1 MCLPSWGSLSEE
13 KNNLQTQMGII
24 TSKNKIIFKNGLRV
38 LLYGVILCLGMIIF
52 WKPLCQAIDISL
64 LPLFSGIEN
73 NQSIIAIAITVCVVI
88 IYCLR
93 YKSLI
98 KENSFSFRNSSV
110 FLLLIALSFFRLYAA
125 IVGDK
130 YVFTGIIDG
139 KIEYY
144 CIALFEVFVAE
155 CICRIPHIK
164 KLFRSSKIKDTDT
177 TIFTTPFLPDIPT
190 EDDKYDRVHYA
201 EILVEKIIS
210 TQRELKNKSHYG
222 SFNILLSE
230 RYGFGKTSFLLLVE
244 KKCKEKNI
252 EFITFRPWLCE
263 NPDYIVTDFF
273 NLLTEKYIG
282 DRHINKLLQLYSDVI
297 TSGVSKKIAKTILRF
312 SKDISLETLHDNISK
327 VLRNRENPFVIAIDD
342 VDRLQYKE
350 LDSLIKLIRNTAD
363 FPNIFYIIAA
373 DKNAIS
379 QMLEVEGKVREPE
392 LYLQKFFNYELLFP
406 ASEDNTIYE
415 VLSRGLQKTL
425 GKYKNFNV
433 QKYDFNSLIHNNYI
447 KLSDIFHQPR
457 DVYRYLNMLSF
468 ELDNINNELR
478 LRHSDIESVGDND
491 ICLKDLME
499 VLIIRYLMPEIY
511 KIFRDNKDKYFLDLQ
526 KDGRLVL
533 ANEYAN
539 YFNSQFSRRY
549 DGRRKL
555 DYDIFDLASSAT
567 SIDVKQEKV
576 SSFEEIIKKNEP
588 QKEDI
593 VLSIFRDLWSGDR
606 TIDSDQP
613 SINKHDE
620 FFRYFS
626 GRWER
631 NKLSIYD
638 AKAKMMSPNWGNEDS
653 SAEFRRWVDGVISC
667 NKMDSLINRTND
679 IVYGGIDISKRFDLL
694 VNIFTCIHKQNVA
707 SSTNIRDCYNTWD
720 KAIKQLLQKDNKSFQ
735 DYYPQF
741 HSFITQSNEFEICS
755 LFLMSIKSQIIQY
768 NEYKERNSHILPCI
782 FTEEQY
788 DEMSKLLIDRFFAEI
803 VAVTPYDT
811 RTIGIHFFCKMV
823 NVKYWKTKFRD
834 YLASLKHP
842 LVWLYGAFYW
852 YDKEKL
858 FFWNDNLVYSLY
870 NGGNVYESLVEIFGD
885 LLSEEY
891 KSCLKKIP
899 NPDFNRGNG
908 FEGEDNQLLID
919 SRKWQ
924 LDEGYPFPKMEWLK

>member
-1 MCLPSWGSLSEE
+1 M
-13 KNNLQTQMGII
+13 
-24 TSKNKIIFKNGLRV
+24 TSKNNIVFRNGLRV
-38 LLYGVILCLGMIIF
+38 LLYVIIMCFGMIIF
-52 WKPLCQAIDISL
+52 WKPICQAIDIFL

-73 NQSIIAIAITVCVVI
+73 NQLIIAIAITVCVIV

-93 YKSLI
+93 YKAL
-98 KENSFSFRNSSV
+98 KNENLFSFRNVSV
-110 FLLLIALSFFRLYAA
+110 LLLLFALLFFRLYVAK
-125 IVGDK
+125 IGDN
-130 YVFTGIIDG
+130 YVFTGILDG

-144 CIALFEVFVAE
+144 YIALFEFFVAE

-164 KLFRSSKIKDTDT
+164 KLFRSSKIKDTDNS
-177 TIFTTPFLPDIPT
+177 IYTTPFLPDIPT

-210 TQRELKNKSHYG
+210 TQREVKDKSHYG

-230 RYGFGKTSFLLLVE
+230 SYGFGKTSFLLLVE
-244 KKCKEKNI
+244 KNCKKRNVEY
-252 EFITFRPWLCE
+252 ITFRPWLCE
-263 NPDYIVTDFF
+263 NPDFIVKDFF
-273 NLLTEKYIG
+273 NLLKEKFVG
-282 DRHINKLLQLYSDVI
+282 ETQLTKLLQIYADTI
-297 TSGVSKKIAKTILRF
+297 ATGVSKKAVKTLLEYT
-312 SKDISLETLHDNISK
+312 KDISLETLHDDISR

-406 ASEDNTIYE
+406 ASEENTIYG
-415 VLSRGLQKTL
+415 VLSEGLHQIL
-425 GKYKNFNV
+425 GKYPKFNI
-433 QKYDFNSLIHNNYI
+433 QNYDFNSLIHNNYI

-478 LRHSDIESVGDND
+478 LRHPDIESVGDND

-499 VLIIRYLMPEIY
+499 VLVIRYLMPGIY

-539 YFNSQFSRRY
+539 YFNNQFSRRY
-549 DGRRKL
+549 DGRWKL
-555 DYDIFDLASSAT
+555 DYDIFDLASSTT
-567 SIDVKQEKV
+567 SDETKQKSV

-588 QKEDI
+588 QNKEI
-593 VLSIFRDLWSGDR
+593 VLSVFRDLWSADR

-626 GRWER
+626 GRWGR
-631 NKLSIYD
+631 DKLSIYE
-638 AKAKMMSPNWGNEDS
+638 AKAMMMTPTWENKESCAD
-653 SAEFRRWVDGVISC
+653 FDRWIDDVISY
-667 NKMDSLINRTND
+667 NKIDSLVNKTND
-679 IVYGGIDISKRFDLL
+679 IVNGGVEISRRFDLL
-694 VNIFTCIHKQNVA
+694 VNIFTCVHKQNVA

-720 KAIKQLLQKDNKSFQ
+720 TAIKQLLQNDDESSQ
-735 DYYPQF
+735 DYYPQY

-755 LFLMSIKSQIIQY
+755 LFLMTIKSQIIQY

-788 DEMSKLLIDRFFAEI
+788 SEMSKLLIDRFFAEI
-803 VAVTPYDT
+803 VAASSYDT
-811 RTIGIHFFCKMV
+811 RTIGMHFFCRMV
-823 NVKYWKTKFRD
+823 DVKYWKTKFRD
-834 YLASLKHP
+834 YLASLEQP
-842 LVWLYGAFYW
+842 LIWLYGAFYW

-858 FFWNDNLVYSLY
+858 FFWNDNLVYEVY

-891 KSCLKKIP
+891 KTCLKKIP

-908 FEGEDNQLLID
+908 FEGEENQLLID

-924 LDEGYPFPKMEWLK
+924 LNEGYPFPKMEWLK